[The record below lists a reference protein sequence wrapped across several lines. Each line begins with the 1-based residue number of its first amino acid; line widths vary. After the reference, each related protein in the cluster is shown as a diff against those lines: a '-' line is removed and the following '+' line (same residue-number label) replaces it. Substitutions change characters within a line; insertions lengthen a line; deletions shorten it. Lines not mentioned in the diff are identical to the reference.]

1 MESTTDDDRATVSP
15 RWVVS
20 EEIRSIAN
28 NLSEGLNAD
37 VIFYNGPIA
46 EPYDHRLIQAGNG
59 RRRRKNVFLMLVT
72 DGGSLD
78 CAFRMTVWLQRAY
91 DYFTVYIT
99 GRCKSAGTLIALGAN
114 DLVMSAEHG
123 ELGPLDIQM
132 KEPGA
137 PDGWHSGLDF
147 SNALLA
153 LDNQA
158 FQAYERFREDI
169 IQREGDSVSREYS
182 MKIASDMSTGL
193 YRSAYGQLDA
203 MRIGQARRAL
213 NIASDYGSRLLRSG
227 RNSDKG
233 SLDRLISDY
242 PSHEFV
248 IDFEE
253 AIDLFY
259 NVYMPNEA
267 EYELAVA
274 FSEDA
279 IVPHWPGEPDWDGYI
294 PFEFLSVEPVE
305 DEGER

>member
-20 EEIRSIAN
+20 EEMRSIVN

-72 DGGSLD
+72 NGGSLD
-78 CAFRMTVWLQRAY
+78 SAFRITVWLQRAY
-91 DYFTVYIT
+91 DYFTIYIT

-132 KEPGA
+132 KEPGD
-137 PDGWHSGLDF
+137 PDGWHSGLDY

-193 YRSAYGQLDA
+193 YRSTYGQLDP

-213 NIASDYGSRLLRSG
+213 NIASDYGSRLLESG
-227 RNSDKG
+227 GNSDKG
-233 SLDRLISDY
+233 RLDRLISDY

-248 IDFEE
+248 IDSEE
-253 AIDLFY
+253 ALDLFY
-259 NVYMPNEA
+259 NVYMPNDA
-267 EYELAVA
+267 EYELAAA

-279 IVPHWPGEPDWDGYI
+279 IVPHWPSEPDWDGYI

-305 DEGER
+305 DGGER